1 MSMRLH
7 WLFARRSSDMPLGLT
22 ENVMPLKSL
31 MKHHFSY
38 WNGHNLEAQ
47 PIDTQISYCWLYH
60 VVSQYITTMVGFKAH
75 NFVAS
80 SAPSHC
86 LLQLAPAETLSRIR
100 QERLGKVCEDIPARP
115 SRSAPLLGKSQ
126 SWGHRWRAKGEGH
139 ACHDQKNHG
148 ICIYIYTHI
157 NGLMMINEYSHPMI
171 MNGLPK
177 LA

>member
-1 MSMRLH
+1 
-7 WLFARRSSDMPLGLT
+7 MPLGLT

-47 PIDTQISYCWLYH
+47 PIDTQISYCWLH
-60 VVSQYITTMVGFKAH
+60 HGVSQYITIMVGFKAH

-100 QERLGKVCEDIPARP
+100 QERLGKVCEDIPAGP
-115 SRSAPLLGKSQ
+115 SRSSAPWLENP
-126 SWGHRWRAKGEGH
+126 RAGAIDVRRVKDMR
-139 ACHDQKNHG
+139 A
-148 ICIYIYTHI
+148 
-157 NGLMMINEYSHPMI
+157 MIKKI
-171 MNGLPK
+171 MVYVY
-177 LA
+177 